1 MSYLI
6 KNGHIVGDTGTDY
19 AYVGNKPLI
28 NNNELTEGNH
38 TSQDLGIT
46 KVMTLAEY
54 NAEPVHSVDCL
65 YIILDGDMQNPDA
78 NYNDL
83 ANKPSINGVVLTGN
97 KPLNSLDL
105 YDRGEVDKLI
115 AASRSIRTVTEAQW
129 AEILADPEKALPN
142 TVYYVPHRDEGGT
155 LVEGVYE
162 VYLFDANKVLTPMG
176 LTEMDLS
183 DYLKIIPYHN
193 DPSGAVIY
201 EIGHNEGKEDG
212 RELTSHSVINA
223 INEIDTALQDR
234 VKVEEE
240 DLETDS
246 KKVVEAINEVND
258 KTKMIEISIGDT
270 ISGTLSDEDYNKIKA
285 RPEECYIKDRY
296 NIYYYSFVYN
306 GQYMYSCI
314 RPDTNFN
321 SVNQRYFSV
330 KSDKTYSVE
339 STLFSGNKFTMPDCN
354 GYDLGTI
361 EKLDDFIAAMPNNSS
376 KEVYASLPDLTNP
389 GWVTIRKYSN
399 MFVKILYWTR
409 REGLAYVRSKDN
421 STTWSSWYKIAMSK
435 DTAPEITYT
444 ASNVVKNVSPH
455 FYYLNS
461 TIGWF
466 TCTFQASR
474 AYNANEALKVIGGF
488 KFDNK
493 YPSVC
498 SLAASSSSNN
508 VCSSIMYNGG
518 DLFFKSSDAIT
529 LNTTV
534 YISGVISI

>member
-83 ANKPSINGVVLTGN
+83 ANKPSVNGVVLTGN
-97 KPLNSLDL
+97 KPLDSLDL

-129 AEILADPEKALPN
+129 AEIMADPEKALPN

-176 LTEMDLS
+176 LTEMDLG
-183 DYLKIIPYHN
+183 DYLKIIPYHS
-193 DPSGAVIY
+193 DSTGAVIY

-212 RELTSHSVINA
+212 RELESHSVINA

-246 KKVVEAINEVND
+246 KKVVEAINELKEDIDNAHPIIRVSSTSTELTDEQIAILKKNDPKTILMNGTKYIAYPSTLDGSSGQFMRSVIDGEGHVIIDQYKLNSSTKNYEYTRKTGSFVEEKIDKITLTIADSNKFEIVANTEHSYQIGRMCFYSCSLKCKVAIAPTTLMTIGSMNVKPLNDVNGNNWYTVI
-258 KTKMIEISIGDT
+258 KNSSGGYSANFFNASVGINR
-270 ISGTLSDEDYNKIKA
+270 SGTMYLQLQPNVYLRANDSTYVN
-285 RPEECYIKDRY
+285 
-296 NIYYYSFVYN
+296 FVY
-306 GQYMYSCI
+306 
-314 RPDTNFN
+314 
-321 SVNQRYFSV
+321 
-330 KSDKTYSVE
+330 
-339 STLFSGNKFTMPDCN
+339 
-354 GYDLGTI
+354 
-361 EKLDDFIAAMPNNSS
+361 
-376 KEVYASLPDLTNP
+376 
-389 GWVTIRKYSN
+389 
-399 MFVKILYWTR
+399 
-409 REGLAYVRSKDN
+409 
-421 STTWSSWYKIAMSK
+421 MSK
-435 DTAPEITYT
+435 
-444 ASNVVKNVSPH
+444 
-455 FYYLNS
+455 
-461 TIGWF
+461 
-466 TCTFQASR
+466 
-474 AYNANEALKVIGGF
+474 
-488 KFDNK
+488 
-493 YPSVC
+493 
-498 SLAASSSSNN
+498 
-508 VCSSIMYNGG
+508 
-518 DLFFKSSDAIT
+518 
-529 LNTTV
+529 
-534 YISGVISI
+534 

>member
-83 ANKPSINGVVLTGN
+83 ANKPSVNGVVLTGN
-97 KPLNSLDL
+97 KPLDSLDL

-129 AEILADPEKALPN
+129 AEIMADPEKALPN

-183 DYLKIIPYHN
+183 DYLKIIPYHS
-193 DPSGAVIY
+193 DSTGAVIY

-212 RELTSHSVINA
+212 RELESHSVINA

-246 KKVVEAINEVND
+246 KKVVEAINELKEDIDNAHPIIRVSGQTGDLTDEQVAILKKKDPKTILMSGANYVAYPASFNGSGSVHHFMHTVFDTDDHAVIDDYKLNQDTKKFELERKTGDLVIEKID
-258 KTKMIEISIGDT
+258 KITMTIADSNKFEIVANTEHSYQLGRLCFYGCSLKCKVAI
-270 ISGTLSDEDYNKIKA
+270 A
-285 RPEECYIKDRY
+285 
-296 NIYYYSFVYN
+296 
-306 GQYMYSCI
+306 
-314 RPDTNFN
+314 PDTLFTVGSMN
-321 SVNQRYFSV
+321 V
-330 KSDKTYSVE
+330 KPLNDV
-339 STLFSGNKFTMPDCN
+339 SGNN
-354 GYDLGTI
+354 
-361 EKLDDFIAAMPNNSS
+361 
-376 KEVYASLPDLTNP
+376 
-389 GWVTIRKYSN
+389 
-399 MFVKILYWTR
+399 
-409 REGLAYVRSKDN
+409 
-421 STTWSSWYKIAMSK
+421 WY
-435 DTAPEITYT
+435 T
-444 ASNVVKNVSPH
+444 VVKNASGNYIANFFNASVGINRSGTM
-455 FYYLNS
+455 YLQLQPNVYL
-461 TIGWF
+461 
-466 TCTFQASR
+466 R
-474 AYNANEALKVIGGF
+474 AN
-488 KFDNK
+488 D
-493 YPSVC
+493 
-498 SLAASSSSNN
+498 
-508 VCSSIMYNGG
+508 
-518 DLFFKSSDAIT
+518 
-529 LNTTV
+529 TTYVNFV
-534 YISGVISI
+534 YMSK

>member
-129 AEILADPEKALPN
+129 AEIMADPEKALSN
-142 TVYYVPHRDEGGT
+142 TVYYVPHRDEGGV

-176 LTEMDLS
+176 LTEMDLG
-183 DYLKIIPYHN
+183 DYLKIIPYHE
-193 DPSGAVIY
+193 DSSGAVIY
-201 EIGHNEGKEDG
+201 DIGHNEGKEDG
-212 RELTSHSVINA
+212 RELESHSVINA

-246 KKVVEAINEVND
+246 KKVVEAINELKEDIDNAHPIIRVSGTTGNLTDEQVNILKKKD
-258 KTKMIEISIGDT
+258 PKTILMNGTNYVAYPASFNGSGSVHHFIHTVFDTDDHVVIDDYKLNQDTKKFELERKTGDIDLTRINNLETTVGSHTTSINTINGWKFRTFQGTAIKGGTGDIAGCRFIGNVGTPKYGFT
-270 ISGTLSDEDYNKIKA
+270 ISNIA
-285 RPEECYIKDRY
+285 DRY
-296 NIYYYSFVYN
+296 LIVFARQGSVWVSYQTAWETNT
-306 GQYMYSCI
+306 I
-314 RPDTNFN
+314 RIGG
-321 SVNQRYFSV
+321 S
-330 KSDKTYSVE
+330 
-339 STLFSGNKFTMPDCN
+339 
-354 GYDLGTI
+354 GTI
-361 EKLDDFIAAMPNNSS
+361 PTPT
-376 KEVYASLPDLTNP
+376 Y
-389 GWVTIRKYSN
+389 
-399 MFVKILYWTR
+399 
-409 REGLAYVRSKDN
+409 N
-421 STTWSSWYKIAMSK
+421 STDKKLTFAAGDSYYNLA
-435 DTAPEITYT
+435 
-444 ASNVVKNVSPH
+444 VSAW
-455 FYYLNS
+455 
-461 TIGWF
+461 IIRG
-466 TCTFQASR
+466 
-474 AYNANEALKVIGGF
+474 
-488 KFDNK
+488 
-493 YPSVC
+493 
-498 SLAASSSSNN
+498 
-508 VCSSIMYNGG
+508 
-518 DLFFKSSDAIT
+518 
-529 LNTTV
+529 
-534 YISGVISI
+534 

>member
-19 AYVGNKPLI
+19 TYVGNKPLI

-129 AEILADPEKALPN
+129 AEIMADPEKALPN

-183 DYLKIIPYHN
+183 DYLKIIPYHE
-193 DPSGAVIY
+193 DSSGAVIY

-212 RELTSHSVINA
+212 RELESHSVINA
-223 INEIDTALQDR
+223 INEIDTLLQTYQ
-234 VKVEEE
+234 KKE
-240 DLETDS
+240 DDDILVTDEDGTVQT
-246 KKVVEAINEVND
+246 KVVDALNALND
-258 KTKMIEISIGDT
+258 KTDDLKEMTDKEIEMPPDKKLATRQYCFEEAFKAGKPLIWRVMTWESTDLPPSIALGTSGMCICSPTGKSDVLTKRWGSLLWQSQGSGDIYVSYLNNGNIADWKRIQT
-270 ISGTLSDEDYNKIKA
+270 QLYAHYSSFRLDAGRKFAVNVPIITPHSGTLGAKEIFAEMQK
-285 RPEECYIKDRY
+285 YIGSGSETFHRMTLSPVFNWTGLSIVVPIGGY
-296 NIYYYSFVYN
+296 LSIGGTAATANVEVTFIYWDGTTVVRTTEN
-306 GQYMYSCI
+306 
-314 RPDTNFN
+314 
-321 SVNQRYFSV
+321 
-330 KSDKTYSVE
+330 
-339 STLFSGNKFTMPDCN
+339 
-354 GYDLGTI
+354 LGT
-361 EKLDDFIAAMPNNSS
+361 
-376 KEVYASLPDLTNP
+376 VQNP
-389 GWVTIRKYSN
+389 TVT
-399 MFVKILYWTR
+399 
-409 REGLAYVRSKDN
+409 
-421 STTWSSWYKIAMSK
+421 
-435 DTAPEITYT
+435 TYNQ
-444 ASNVVKNVSPH
+444 NVVL
-455 FYYLNS
+455 LN
-461 TIGWF
+461 
-466 TCTFQASR
+466 
-474 AYNANEALKVIGGF
+474 
-488 KFDNK
+488 
-493 YPSVC
+493 
-498 SLAASSSSNN
+498 
-508 VCSSIMYNGG
+508 
-518 DLFFKSSDAIT
+518 
-529 LNTTV
+529 
-534 YISGVISI
+534 